1 MFDEQDIDYG
11 RMALAVPVVLVVVKE
26 EDIQK
31 VRMIDEQDID
41 YGMMTPVAE
50 VVVLAAEEGNS
61 MSVVVFVDQELDMTT
76 SAVVVGPAAE
86 VVDTLTSR
94 AMIDWQGND
103 YDAAAIAA
111 VTVQAEDIQK
121 ARMIDG

>member
-11 RMALAVPVVLVVVKE
+11 RMALAVPIVLVVVKE

-31 VRMIDEQDID
+31 VRMSDEQDID
-41 YGMMTPVAE
+41 YGMMTPVA

-94 AMIDWQGND
+94 AMSE

-111 VTVQAEDIQK
+111 VIVQAEDIQK
-121 ARMIDG
+121 ARMFDG

>member
-41 YGMMTPVAE
+41 YGMMTPVAD

-76 SAVVVGPAAE
+76 SVVVVGPAAE

-94 AMIDWQGND
+94 AMSE

-111 VTVQAEDIQK
+111 VIVQAEDIQK
-121 ARMIDG
+121 ARMFDG

>member
-1 MFDEQDIDYG
+1 MFDGQDIDYG
-11 RMALAVPVVLVVVKE
+11 RMALAVPVELVVVKE

-31 VRMIDEQDID
+31 VRMSDEQDID
-41 YGMMTPVAE
+41 YGMMTPVA

-76 SAVVVGPAAE
+76 PAVVVGPEAE

-111 VTVQAEDIQK
+111 VIVQAEDIQK
-121 ARMIDG
+121 ARMFDG